1 MKTIYD
7 VTLLE
12 LLPENLRSDPDIIA
26 ASKALDEEYRQLAQ
40 SIKNVLTFGDIDNAK
55 SEVVDALAAEMNLDF
70 YDQTLPLANRR
81 ALVKNGYLYKYLKGT
96 PFAVKQVVTDIFSA
110 AQTEEWF
117 EYGGVPYYFR
127 VVTEAKLPAS
137 EIIERIFKAIDTVKN
152 VRSWLQGF
160 GALKHVGL
168 TSYLGFVIHQR
179 HYQKIDAA

>member
-1 MKTIYD
+1 MSKTIYN

-26 ASKALDEEYRQLAQ
+26 AGKALDAEYWELTQ

-55 SEVVDALAAEMNLDF
+55 SEVVDVLAAEMNLDF

-110 AQTEEWF
+110 AKTEEWF
-117 EYGGVPYYFR
+117 EYGGEPYYFR
-127 VVTEAKLPAS
+127 VTTETRLPVN
-137 EIIERIFKAIDTVKN
+137 EIIERIFVAIDKVKN
-152 VRSWLQGF
+152 VRSWLEAF
-160 GALKHVGL
+160 TALKHAGL
-168 TSYLGFVIHQR
+168 TVYCGMVIHQR
-179 HYQKIDAA
+179 KYQRIGI